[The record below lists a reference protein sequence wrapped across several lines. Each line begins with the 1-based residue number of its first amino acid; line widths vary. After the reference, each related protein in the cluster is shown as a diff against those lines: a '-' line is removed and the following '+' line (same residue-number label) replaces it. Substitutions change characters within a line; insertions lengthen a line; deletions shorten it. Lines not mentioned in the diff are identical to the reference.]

1 VDYPTFVFSAASTGW
16 RVGKHKAKG
25 QNFARMLM
33 EAPSNLMTPK
43 IFTDTVHDMLDK
55 KDNVKVII
63 R

>member
-1 VDYPTFVFSAASTGW
+1 
-16 RVGKHKAKG
+16 
-25 QNFARMLM
+25 M